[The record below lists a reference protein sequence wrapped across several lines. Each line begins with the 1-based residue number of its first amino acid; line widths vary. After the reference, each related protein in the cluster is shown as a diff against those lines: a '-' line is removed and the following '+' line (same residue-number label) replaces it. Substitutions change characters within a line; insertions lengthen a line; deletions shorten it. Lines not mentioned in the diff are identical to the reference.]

1 MDGNRRWATS
11 KALSI
16 KLGHKN
22 GSKTAENIANQC
34 KKLGVK
40 YLTLYVFSK
49 ENWKRPKSEVAAV
62 LTILQRYLDKDVNT
76 FIESGIRIS
85 FIGDREDFSKKLRDS
100 IDQVEALSMN
110 GSFHLILSLSYGS
123 RDEIRKA
130 AADFASY
137 CIENDALVDNKA
149 FDKFIS
155 TNKLNIPDPDL
166 LIRTGNEF
174 RISNFLL
181 WQIAYSELYF
191 TPKLWPEFSE
201 EDMID
206 AIAEFNRRERRY
218 GK

>member
-62 LTILQRYLDKDVNT
+62 LTILQRYLDKDINT
-76 FIESGIRIS
+76 LIESGIRIS

-137 CIENDALVDNKA
+137 CIENDALVDNKV

>member
-22 GSKTAENIANQC
+22 GSKTAETIANQC

-76 FIESGIRIS
+76 LIESGIRIS